1 MPPTRPVTGA
11 SIASV
16 WGQQVHDYT
25 FAPAGSTI
33 SGGAVTMLAGDA
45 YRDLPM
51 DTAIDDPGGY
61 LDAGANRLEVPT
73 DGEGLY
79 LIVLSCSTD
88 DGDASDETGVVL
100 RVNGSE
106 IARSQVGNE
115 GSTVVTF
122 GIVALE
128 DLSVGD
134 LISVRARQIGGGADA
149 SVHIRR
155 LSIVRVGA
163 ELGAP

>member
-16 WGQQVHDYT
+16 WGQQVHDFT
-25 FAPAGSTI
+25 FAPAGCTV

-45 YRDLPM
+45 YRDLPI
-51 DTAIDDPGGY
+51 DTAVDDPGGY
-61 LDAGANRLEVPT
+61 ADVGANRLEIPT
-73 DGEGLY
+73 DGDGLY
-79 LIVLSCSTD
+79 LIVLWCSTD
-88 DGDASDETGVVL
+88 DGDAGDETGVVL
-100 RVNGSE
+100 RVNSTE
-106 IARSQVGNE
+106 IARAQVGNE
-115 GSTVVTF
+115 GSTVVTL
-122 GIVALE
+122 GVTALE